1 MRYFYF
7 KLFNRQPI
15 SDLKKYILAHHG
27 PKSKLEFHA
36 LFYAVLSTG
45 FLFFLHHL
53 PLNQLF
59 IDPFSEAIKNHDIMD
74 VALSKFRDHKD
85 PKLFDDEVFIIN
97 SGITD
102 RKAIA
107 KTLEI
112 LHSKGASVIGIDLLL
127 EEEQDAEA
135 DSILKAQLSDKRTI
149 LGYTFE
155 ENINHYSVS
164 SLNSDPY
171 FTNNVSKAYVN
182 LGTNDG
188 FSVRTFE
195 PVHSIDKE
203 TDTAF
208 AVKLV
213 AYKHPEIAEALL
225 KRNLKKEWINFR
237 RKQVGSANGH
247 YPVNSDEVNHYPSV
261 FMEDFI
267 NNASSYDDDYF
278 VNKIVLI
285 GFMGENEKA
294 YSMKDRYFTPLNEK
308 YSGRS
313 HPDMHGVLVHANII
327 SMIQH
332 ADYIN
337 EVSEV
342 RLYIIAFLLFFINF
356 LFFDR
361 IVKKNLFFT
370 VATIRVIQIIQFI
383 LLFSLCIYLMSVHS
397 IKVGFVLIIT
407 AVILSFELYEFYHKR
422 IQKKIDIVF
431 FK

>member
-1 MRYFYF
+1 
-7 KLFNRQPI
+7 
-15 SDLKKYILAHHG
+15 
-27 PKSKLEFHA
+27 
-36 LFYAVLSTG
+36 
-45 FLFFLHHL
+45 
-53 PLNQLF
+53 
-59 IDPFSEAIKNHDIMD
+59 
-74 VALSKFRDHKD
+74 
-85 PKLFDDEVFIIN
+85 
-97 SGITD
+97 
-102 RKAIA
+102 
-107 KTLEI
+107 
-112 LHSKGASVIGIDLLL
+112 
-127 EEEQDAEA
+127 
-135 DSILKAQLSDKRTI
+135 
-149 LGYTFE
+149 
-155 ENINHYSVS
+155 
-164 SLNSDPY
+164 
-171 FTNNVSKAYVN
+171 
-182 LGTNDG
+182 
-188 FSVRTFE
+188 
-195 PVHSIDKE
+195 
-203 TDTAF
+203 
-208 AVKLV
+208 V